1 MHMYTSFNEAIS
13 AKCLTVDGSFIGL
26 SLFNVKSVLR
36 VCRTAQRTR
45 AKHERFVYFKKK
57 REKKKGFITLY
68 ANDTNEFR
76 ELLN

>member
-26 SLFNVKSVLR
+26 SLFNVKTGLR

-45 AKHERFVYFKKK
+45 AKRERFVYLKKK
-57 REKKKGFITLY
+57 KKVLITLH

>member
-57 REKKKGFITLY
+57 REKKKGFITLH